1 MTKVAFACRNLD
13 ALHERVKRR
22 AVGGEVRIP
31 TRMRPKRAEELIGGN
46 LYWIVKHMII
56 AGLEIL
62 RFEGREDGRID
73 IVCSAELTT
82 VSPMPRRAHQ
92 GWRYLAE
99 ADAPKTDD
107 DGTGL
112 RTLPPELYGKLASLA
127 LL

>member
-1 MTKVAFACRNLD
+1 
-13 ALHERVKRR
+13 
-22 AVGGEVRIP
+22 
-31 TRMRPKRAEELIGGN
+31 
-46 LYWIVKHMII
+46 
-56 AGLEIL
+56 
-62 RFEGREDGRID
+62 
-73 IVCSAELTT
+73 
-82 VSPMPRRAHQ
+82 MPRRAHQ